1 MNFIDDYVDRNPLTG
16 RFFNANDS
24 KVNLY
29 IVPLISENAVAEQ
42 NIPPHKDAADGFVDY
57 FALK

>member
-1 MNFIDDYVDRNPLTG
+1 MLTG
-16 RFFNANDS
+16 THLLEDFLNANDS